1 MKKRF
6 LLLLTLLLCLP
17 TLVQAQANQAAAIEL
32 IAVDLWPDYDQ
43 ASVLVLITGAL
54 PADTT
59 FPATVTI
66 PLPTDAS
73 LHAVARISTENAMI
87 DDIEFIQNTDS
98 VTLTTPDPRFRIE
111 YYMPYIADNS
121 DRSFTF
127 SWMAD
132 VAVEQFE
139 VSIQQPGN
147 ASSMNVIPV
156 PANTTTGSV
165 DNLTYHILPIV
176 PVAAG
181 ELYEVAINYEMII
194 PQLSIDLTGQQ
205 QPTPQTAVSPPLTL
219 GNNSNL
225 PLILGIVGGILIVGV
240 LAWALVNNQKTTPRP
255 KKPTPRRKAAVN
267 TAVKTPP
274 TSSHSAPTPQ
284 AAKFCHECGE
294 GLQAGDKFC
303 RECGTAVKSA

>member
-6 LLLLTLLLCLP
+6 LWLLTLLLCLP
-17 TLVQAQANQAAAIEL
+17 TFVQAQANQAATIEL

-43 ASVLVLITGAL
+43 ASVLVLITGGL

-66 PLPTDAS
+66 PLPANAS
-73 LHAVARISTENAMI
+73 LHAVARISTDNAMI
-87 DDIEFIQNTDS
+87 DDIEFTQNADS

-111 YYMPYIADNS
+111 YYMPYMANNS

-127 SWMAD
+127 SWTAD
-132 VAVEQFE
+132 IAVEQFE

-147 ASSMNVIPV
+147 AGSMTVMPV

-181 ELYEVAINYEMII
+181 ELYEVTVNYEMII
-194 PQLSIDLTGQQ
+194 PQLSVDLAGQQ
-205 QPTPQTAVSPPLTL
+205 QPKPQTAVSPPQTL
-219 GNNSNL
+219 QNNSNL

-255 KKPTPRRKAAVN
+255 KKPTPRKK
-267 TAVKTPP
+267 TAVKTPSTP
-274 TSSHSAPTPQ
+274 SQPAPAPQ

-303 RECGTAVKSA
+303 RECGTAVKNA